1 VSLRDLYVMAAWTWH
16 DASMTSLGTIYRS
29 GGVSND
35 ATPQGV
41 TDLLNSGEFFWL
53 CVESVED
60 GSKDLLS
67 NTFGFHPLAVEDA
80 VRFGQRPK
88 IDEYDGFTYWV
99 AHGLDAQGQ
108 LAEVHMFIGKT
119 FVVTVSPHCEAIF
132 HEVHERLAHHP
143 PKDISPMAITVAYLV
158 LDHLVDSY
166 FEPLATLDD
175 HIDTL
180 EDDILKQPTEQQLGD
195 LFAMK
200 RQLVGYRK
208 SITPQRDLMA
218 RVLSGVDSLDQMT
231 DEDLRYFRDLYD
243 HLIRISDL
251 VDSYRDLVTGAVDTH
266 ISMVS
271 NRLNVIMKQLTII
284 ATVFLPLSFLTG
296 FFGQNFGYM
305 VNGMQ
310 AHAWGFWV
318 FGIGTEVAA
327 TTGLL
332 LYGRRNGWFGGPS
345 A

>member
-1 VSLRDLYVMAAWTWH
+1 
-16 DASMTSLGTIYRS
+16 MTSLGTIYQA

-35 ATPQGV
+35 ATPQRV
-41 TDLLNSGEFFWL
+41 ADLLSSDEFFWL
-53 CVESVED
+53 CLESVGD
-60 GSKDLLS
+60 DARDLLLT
-67 NTFGFHPLAVEDA
+67 TFSFHPLAVEDA

-99 AHGLDAQGQ
+99 AHGLDDGGDI
-108 LAEVHMFIGKT
+108 AEVHIFIGKS
-119 FVVTVSPHCEAIF
+119 FVVTVSPQCESIF
-132 HEVHERLAHHP
+132 REVHQRLDHHP
-143 PKDISPMAITVAYLV
+143 PKEVSPMAITVTYLV
-158 LDHLVDSY
+158 VDHLVDS
-166 FEPLATLDD
+166 FFGPLADLDD
-175 HIDTL
+175 RIDTL
-180 EDDILKQPTEQQLGD
+180 EDEILKTPTEAQLGD
-195 LFAMK
+195 LFTMK
-200 RQLVGYRK
+200 RRLVTYRK
-208 SITPQRDLMA
+208 SITPQRDLLA
-218 RVLSGVDSLDQMT
+218 RVVGGVDSLEQMT

-296 FFGQNFGYM
+296 FFGQNFGFM
-305 VNGMQ
+305 VNGVQ
-310 AHAWGFWV
+310 AHEWGFWV
-318 FGIGTEVAA
+318 FGVGTEVAA

-332 LYGRRNGWFGGPS
+332 VYGTRHGWFGGPS

>member
-1 VSLRDLYVMAAWTWH
+1 
-16 DASMTSLGTIYRS
+16 MTSLGTLYRS
-29 GGVSND
+29 GGRAID
-35 ATPQGV
+35 ATPQAV
-41 TDLLNSGEFFWL
+41 SELLKSGEFFWL
-53 CVESVED
+53 SIETVADE
-60 GSKDLLS
+60 GQDLLLK
-67 NTFGFHPLAVEDA
+67 TFGFHPLAVEDA
-80 VRFGQRPK
+80 IRFGQRPK
-88 IDEYDGFTYWV
+88 IDEYDEVTYWV
-99 AHGLDAQGQ
+99 AHGLDAQGT

-119 FVVTVSPHCEAIF
+119 YVVTVSPHCDSLFET
-132 HEVHERLAHHP
+132 VHRRLEHHP
-143 PKDISPMAITVAYLV
+143 PKDVSPMAITVAYLV

-175 HIDTL
+175 RIDTL
-180 EDDILKQPTEQQLGD
+180 EDEILKQPSEDQLGD
-195 LFAMK
+195 LFEMK

-218 RVLSGVDSLDQMT
+218 RVLGGVDSLEQMT

-318 FGIGTEVAA
+318 FGIGTEVVA

-332 LYGRRNGWFGGPS
+332 LYGLRNGWFGGPS

>member
-1 VSLRDLYVMAAWTWH
+1 
-16 DASMTSLGTIYRS
+16 MTSLGTVYRS
-29 GGVSND
+29 GGISND

-41 TDLLNSGEFFWL
+41 TELLTSGEFFWL
-53 CVESVED
+53 SIETVDDASRE
-60 GSKDLLS
+60 LLLK
-67 NTFGFHPLAVEDA
+67 TFGFHPLAVEDA

-88 IDEYDGFTYWV
+88 IDEYDEITYWV
-99 AHGLDAQGQ
+99 AHGLDDDGA

-119 FVVTVSPHCEAIF
+119 YVVTVSPHCERLF
-132 HEVHERLAHHP
+132 HEVHQRLEHHP
-143 PKDISPMAITVAYLV
+143 PKDVSPMAITVAYLV
-158 LDHLVDSY
+158 IDHLVDSY
-166 FEPLATLDD
+166 FVPLAELDD
-175 HIDTL
+175 RIDTL
-180 EDDILKQPTEQQLGD
+180 EDDILKQPTEAQLGD

-200 RQLVGYRK
+200 RQLVSYRK

-218 RVLSGVDSLDQMT
+218 RVLSGVGSLDQMT

-271 NRLNVIMKQLTII
+271 NRLNVVMKQLTII

-296 FFGQNFGYM
+296 FFGQNFAFM
-305 VNGMQ
+305 VNGPQ
-310 AHAWGFWV
+310 STTWGFWV
-318 FGIGTEVAA
+318 FGIGIEVAA
-327 TTGLL
+327 TVGLMF
-332 LYGRRNGWFGGPS
+332 YGRRNGWFGGPS

>member
-1 VSLRDLYVMAAWTWH
+1 
-16 DASMTSLGTIYRS
+16 MTSLGTIYRA
-29 GGVSND
+29 GGASHD
-35 ATPQGV
+35 ATPQAV
-41 TDLLNSGEFFWL
+41 SDLLNSGDFFWL
-53 CVESVED
+53 CVESVGDEAR
-60 GSKDLLS
+60 DLLLT
-67 NTFGFHPLAVEDA
+67 TFGFHPLAVEDA

-88 IDEYDGFTYWV
+88 IDEYTGFTYWV
-99 AHGLDAQGQ
+99 AHGLDDQGAI
-108 LAEVHMFIGKT
+108 AEVHIFIGKT
-119 FVVTVSPHCEAIF
+119 FVVTVSPHCETIF
-132 HEVHERLAHHP
+132 REVHERLEHHP
-143 PKDISPMAITVAYLV
+143 PKEISPMAITLTYLV
-158 LDHLVDSY
+158 IDHLVDS
-166 FEPLATLDD
+166 FFDPLAELDD
-175 HIDTL
+175 RIDTL
-180 EDDILKQPTEQQLGD
+180 EDEILRRPTEAQLGD
-195 LFAMK
+195 LFTMK
-200 RQLVGYRK
+200 RQLVTYRK

-218 RVLSGVDSLDQMT
+218 RLLSGVDSLEQMT

-271 NRLNVIMKQLTII
+271 NRLNVVMKQLTII

-305 VNGMQ
+305 VNGME

-318 FGIGTEVAA
+318 FGIGLEVAA
-327 TTGLL
+327 TVGLL

>member
-1 VSLRDLYVMAAWTWH
+1 ML
-16 DASMTSLGTIYRS
+16 SMTSLGTIYRS
-29 GGVSND
+29 GGLSND

-53 CVESVED
+53 SIEAVGD
-60 GSKDLLS
+60 AGRDLLLK
-67 NTFGFHPLAVEDA
+67 TFGFHPLAVEDA

-88 IDEYDGFTYWV
+88 IEEYDAFTYWV
-99 AHGLDAQGQ
+99 AHGLGGEGD

-119 FVVTVSPHCEAIF
+119 YVVTVSPHCERLF
-132 HEVHERLAHHP
+132 HEVHERLEHHP
-143 PKDISPMAITVAYLV
+143 PKEISPMAITVAYLV

-166 FEPLATLDD
+166 FEPLAALDD

-180 EDDILKQPTEQQLGD
+180 EDEILRRPTEDQLGD

-218 RVLSGVDSLDQMT
+218 RVLTGVDSLDQMT

-327 TTGLL
+327 TTCLL

>member
-1 VSLRDLYVMAAWTWH
+1 MA
-16 DASMTSLGTIYRS
+16 SLGTIYRS
-29 GGVSND
+29 DGISND
-35 ATPQGV
+35 ATAQGV
-41 TDLLNSGEFFWL
+41 TDLLASGEFFWL
-53 CVESVED
+53 SIESVDED
-60 GSKDLLS
+60 GRDLLL
-67 NTFGFHPLAVEDA
+67 TTLGFHPLAVEDA

-99 AHGLDAQGQ
+99 AHGIDDQGG
-108 LAEVHMFIGKT
+108 LAEVHIFIGKT
-119 FVVTVSPHCEAIF
+119 YIVTVSPHCDRLFDA
-132 HEVHERLAHHP
+132 VHQRMEHHP
-143 PKDISPMAITVAYLV
+143 LKEVSPMAVSVLYLV

-166 FEPLATLDD
+166 FEPLAELDD
-175 HIDTL
+175 RIDTL
-180 EDDILKQPTEQQLGD
+180 EDDILRRPTEAQLGD
-195 LFAMK
+195 LFSMK
-200 RQLVGYRK
+200 RELVGYRK

-218 RVLSGVDSLDQMT
+218 RVLTGVESLDQMS

-251 VDSYRDLVTGAVDTH
+251 IDSYRDLVTGAVDTH

-296 FFGQNFGYM
+296 FFGQNFAVL
-305 VNGMQ
+305 VNGPL
-310 AHAWGFWV
+310 ATSWGFWTL
-318 FGIGTEVAA
+318 GIGTELAA
-327 TTGLL
+327 TVILL